1 MQATDQNNTIT
12 FDCYGTLID
21 WQTGIRAIFEE
32 LVGENPDAIKR
43 IFEFYDEEERRIEKL
58 SYRSYREVVS
68 LASYAAA
75 KRAGIVFSREDSNRV
90 AEEIP
95 RWKPFPDTN
104 PSLEKLSQKYILGIL
119 SNIDNDLLSGTLKHF
134 KVKFDLIV
142 TAEDVR
148 SYKPKH
154 VHFQEARRRIGKA
167 RWLHAAASLYHDIAP
182 ANELGIDSVWVNRT
196 HSKPDQSYPGVIKRE
211 VGDLSQL
218 VKLLV

>member
-1 MQATDQNNTIT
+1 M
-12 FDCYGTLID
+12 ID

-32 LVGENPDAIKR
+32 QVGENPDAIKR